1 MFPPNLCSFA
11 RKQAVYARYYEG
23 LARRAYA
30 AAQPEADGR
39 IQATLLAPTNPPV
52 SDQRLVPA
60 SSKSRIAV
68 RVRTPSADRNASMIV

>member
-30 AAQPEADGR
+30 AAQPEADDR
-39 IQATLLAPTNPPV
+39 ATLLAPANPPV
-52 SDQRLVPA
+52 STQLLVPA